1 MYCEKCGQP
10 VAQRRLA
17 HEYYMLKIS
26 QEAQLQDVVE
36 SIEDEIGMGLLDI
49 RKKRRSKDFVFARQL
64 FVRLSM
70 DYTNF
75 STVEIG
81 RFMGFDHTSVLHL
94 YKKSMEDDLEL
105 AYSRA
110 SQRLKNRLTS
120 SFSTS

>member
-1 MYCEKCGQP
+1 
-10 VAQRRLA
+10 
-17 HEYYMLKIS
+17 MLKIS

-64 FVRLSM
+64 FVRLYM